1 MADDNKLSHL
11 DEVGRAKMVDVRS
24 KAVTA
29 RVARAEGKLVASPQV
44 MEALR
49 SGNVAKGDVFTVAKV
64 AGIQAAKRTA
74 DLIPLCHPLALSKVD
89 LTFELQEDGVLVR
102 SEVAT
107 SSQTGVEM
115 EALTA
120 VSVAL
125 LTLYDMT
132 KSMDKAMRLERIRLV
147 HKEGGKSGVYTAE

>member
-1 MADDNKLSHL
+1 MAYDNKLSHL
-11 DEVGRAKMVDVRS
+11 DELGRAKMVDISS

-29 RVARAEGKLVASPQV
+29 RVARAEGKLVASPHV

-49 SGNVAKGDVFTVAKV
+49 SGNVPKGDVFTVAKV

-74 DLIPLCHPLALSKVD
+74 DLIPLCHPLPLSKID
-89 LTFELQEDGVLVR
+89 LTFENQEDGVLVR

-120 VSVAL
+120 VSIAL

-132 KSMDKAMRLERIRLV
+132 KSMDKAMRLDGIRLV
-147 HKEGGKSGVYTAE
+147 YKEGGKTGVFRA